1 MGIGLGI
8 LLVTIGAILLWAV
21 EASFEAV
28 NLDVVGLILL
38 IAGVVGVLWGTLAAS
53 PRSSTTV
60 EE

>member
-1 MGIGLGI
+1 MGIGVGI

-28 NLDVVGLILL
+28 NLDVVGVILL
-38 IAGVVGVLWGTLAAS
+38 IAGTVGLLWSALATG
-53 PRSSTTV
+53 PHGRKPV